1 MTTNNILFHEFSSAY
16 LWAILD
22 TETDDDG
29 EPLSDAFDADDFSP
43 EAQKQMEADCIL
55 FLQLAGDMIRD
66 EELPG
71 DRRTIYEQ
79 AGYDFWMSRV
89 GHGVGFWEQSDWP
102 KSGKELDK
110 IAKSFKSTDVY
121 IGDDEQLYFS

>member
-1 MTTNNILFHEFSSAY
+1 MTTSNILFHEFSSAY

-22 TETDDDG
+22 TETDDNG

-55 FLQLAGDMIRD
+55 FLQIAGDMIRD

-71 DRRTIYEQ
+71 DSRTIYEQ
-79 AGYDFWMSRV
+79 AGYDFLLTRNS
-89 GHGVGFWEQSDWP
+89 HGAGFWDGDWP
-102 KSGKELDK
+102 QHGDELTK
-110 IAKSFKSTDVY
+110 IAKRFKNLDTY